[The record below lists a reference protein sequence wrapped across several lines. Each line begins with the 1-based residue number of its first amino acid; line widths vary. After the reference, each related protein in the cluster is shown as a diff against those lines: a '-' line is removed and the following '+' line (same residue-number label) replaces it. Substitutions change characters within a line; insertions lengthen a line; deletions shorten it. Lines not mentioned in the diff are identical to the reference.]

1 MKREPLFDPHLE
13 RLLTEAEGVY
23 PETEQIVSGLT
34 ERQLLWRPSP
44 DAWSIAEC
52 FEHLRVTGDQYY
64 PRVQRAIEETRQ
76 RGLTRKGSF
85 KPTWFGR
92 QFIESAGPRIRFR
105 IKAFKA
111 FQPAAQPP
119 ATSHQ
124 DFLDQQGTLVE
135 LIRLADGL
143 DLSALKVPS
152 PALRFLALRLGEA
165 LTMLVVHEYRHL
177 GQAARVKEAPGFPAA
192 G

>member
-1 MKREPLFDPHLE
+1 MKHQPLSDPHLD

-23 PETEQIVSGLT
+23 PETDQIVSGLT
-34 ERQLLWRPSP
+34 ERQLLWRPSA

-52 FEHLRVTGDQYY
+52 FHHLIVTNRQYY
-64 PRVQRAIEETRQ
+64 PRVQKAIEETRL
-76 RGLTRKGSF
+76 RGLTRKGPFRPS
-85 KPTWFGR
+85 WFGR

-105 IKAFKA
+105 IKAFKV
-111 FQPAAQPP
+111 FQPATQPP
-119 ATSHQ
+119 ATSPQ
-124 DFLDQQGTLVE
+124 DFLEQQGTLVE

-143 DLSALKVPS
+143 DLSAIKVPS

-177 GQAARVKEAPGFPAA
+177 GQAARVKQAPGFPAS
-192 G
+192 